1 VETGRIASPPFTI
14 NVDSIR
20 FTVRGHDGQGG
31 GRDEN
36 YVALVDN
43 KTGNI
48 LRKTP
53 APGNDALQ
61 ERKWDV
67 AELKGRTVRFEAI
80 DGNSDGAFAWLGV
93 GQIDA
98 GTDLSIDFRN
108 GVPED
113 WKTTTEK
120 LAHEGRKQIPVD
132 SPIPFL
138 VHEDSYTWI
147 RENGSSH
154 VRIGRQVKRLF
165 VLGCTAPANRVLTT
179 YGYLDLVYSDNTK
192 DTFPL
197 IYGYTLEGVYK
208 MAGDYPSLQLLPVAN
223 GTQYALSI
231 QPADKVIDRIE
242 LRRAAADLPRPRVS
256 AITCEL
262 DKPVAEA
269 ELAEVALTSL
279 ASGPLNQTVQQW
291 LSRHTLSS
299 TSSPGSDVAQAVRQE
314 RGEPTSLASI
324 QSIEAEPPVRFART
338 KISDEA
344 FEAAAVSDIDGDG
357 RKDIVSGNFWY
368 SGPEFD
374 KRHRFRS
381 LVPTGGYHDSF
392 HDYPM
397 DVDGDGD
404 VDIVTGG
411 WFGGTLLWCENP
423 GRASSGDWSV
433 HEIGKTGA
441 IETTRFWD
449 VDGDGYVEIVP
460 NAGGN
465 VVFYRLDRDGTG
477 KGKGRFTKHEVKL
490 GGAGHGL
497 GFGDINGDGR
507 GDFVIPDG
515 WLEAPDDV
523 LHGEWKLHADFRL
536 GSASVPILVHDVNRD
551 GLADLIYGKAHG
563 YGLFWVEQK
572 PAKDGKTVW
581 DTHPVDDKASQYHDM
596 LLADLNGNGR
606 MELVTGKRYHAHNG
620 KDPGSADPLFVR
632 YFVIQRPGL
641 MTSHTVDFGSANE
654 ASGVGIYFWVED
666 IDGDGGPDIVAPG
679 KEGLYLFRNLSVKR

>member
-1 VETGRIASPPFTI
+1 MLRHLVTPSCCPQVQNEARTLFDTSRNRLIAWLVVCICALWSNQANAKDGSYYYAAQCASAAGRTWGLSDRDGANRSTPPYLSSLVGGEVETGRIASPPFTI

-31 GRDEN
+31 GRDQN

-61 ERKWDV
+61 EKSWDV
-67 AELKGRTVRFEAI
+67 AELKGRAVRFEAI
-80 DGNSDGAFAWLGV
+80 DGNADGAFAWLGV

-98 GTDLSIDFRN
+98 GTDLKIDFRN
-108 GVPED
+108 GLPKD
-113 WKTTTEK
+113 WKTTSETSVQ
-120 LAHEGRKQIPVD
+120 EGRQQVPMD

-138 VHEDSYTWI
+138 VDEDSYTWI
-147 RENGSSH
+147 RDNGASH
-154 VRIGRQVKRLF
+154 VRIGNQVKRLF
-165 VLGCTAPANRVLTT
+165 VLGCTVPANRVLTT

-192 DTFPL
+192 DTIPL

-208 MAGDYPSLQLLPVAN
+208 VAGNYPSLQLLPVAN
-223 GTQYALSI
+223 GTQYALAI
-231 QPADKVIDRIE
+231 QPAEKVVDRIE

-262 DKPVAEA
+262 DKPISES
-269 ELAEVALTSL
+269 ELAAGTVSLT
-279 ASGPLNQTVQQW
+279 PLPSKSFNPTVQQW
-291 LSRHTLSS
+291 LDRHTLPSS
-299 TSSPGSDVAQAVRQE
+299 ASPALELALAIRQE
-314 RGEPTSLASI
+314 RGEPTSLASV
-324 QSIEAEPPVRFART
+324 QNAEAEPPVRFART
-338 KISDEA
+338 KISDQA

-357 RKDIVSGNFWY
+357 QKDIVSGNFWY

-374 KRHRFRS
+374 KRHQFRS
-381 LVPTGGYHDSF
+381 LEPTSGYLDSF

-397 DVDGDGD
+397 DVDGDED

-423 GRASSGDWSV
+423 GRPSSGDWSV

-449 VDGDGYVEIVP
+449 VDGDGFVEIVP

-465 VVFYRLDRDGTG
+465 VVFYRLDRDAAG
-477 KGKGRFTKHEVKL
+477 KGKGRFTKHEVKM
-490 GGAGHGL
+490 GGVGHGL

-515 WLEAPDDV
+515 WLEAPEDA
-523 LHGEWKLHADFRL
+523 LHGPWTLHPDFRL
-536 GSASVPILVHDVNRD
+536 GSASVPILVHDVNED
-551 GLADLIYGKAHG
+551 GAADLIYGKA
-563 YGLFWVEQK
+563 
-572 PAKDGKTVW
+572 
-581 DTHPVDDKASQYHDM
+581 
-596 LLADLNGNGR
+596 LA
-606 MELVTGKRYHAHNG
+606 
-620 KDPGSADPLFVR
+620 
-632 YFVIQRPGL
+632 Q
-641 MTSHTVDFGSANE
+641 
-654 ASGVGIYFWVED
+654 
-666 IDGDGGPDIVAPG
+666 
-679 KEGLYLFRNLSVKR
+679 